1 MERAMSAKPQN
12 SENISEKPSVTLPGK
27 VEKIIPGVVS
37 TMPDKAQIAVEG
49 AEHLYKEIRVE
60 NTLQDENGKPV
71 SLKPGAEVEVTIEA
85 EKQATEPKNLSESE
99 PPSDKHPKK

>member
-1 MERAMSAKPQN
+1 MSGEPQD

-49 AEHLYKEIRVE
+49 ADDLYKEIRVE
-60 NTLQDENGKPV
+60 NTLQDEDGKPV
-71 SLKPGAEVEVTIEA
+71 ALKKGAEVEVTIEA
-85 EKQATEPKNLSESE
+85 EKHATEPKNLPDSE
-99 PPSDKHPKK
+99 PPPDKHPKK